1 MFKHNKVFDELIIQI
16 QKDKTIIEKLD
27 YNQLDMFV
35 QYLIELNKFLKGSK
49 GD

>member
-1 MFKHNKVFDELIIQI
+1 MFKRNKLFDELIIQI

-35 QYLIELNKFLKGSK
+35 QYLIELNKFLKESK